1 MRYERLRPILV
12 LFHINQLFL
21 WQQLDLVCFAGDDAI
36 LLVQALNIA
45 GKNRRAIF
53 QIQNIVRHAVK
64 VLCDMGR

>member
-1 MRYERLRPILV
+1 MNPSMSLIQNGEWYV
-12 LFHINQLFL
+12 FL